1 MPIRTEYLIKNL
13 SSINRRVKL
22 ISLNHDDKTT
32 PDLLFFE
39 NESEQVLIPA
49 GEVAALSVHV
59 MPLREGISNKN
70 TVLLEEE
77 EFVDVDTNIGE
88 QEKKRTISL
97 INDHFIP
104 IEIGA
109 VDQKQSMIDL

>member
-1 MPIRTEYLIKNL
+1 
-13 SSINRRVKL
+13 L